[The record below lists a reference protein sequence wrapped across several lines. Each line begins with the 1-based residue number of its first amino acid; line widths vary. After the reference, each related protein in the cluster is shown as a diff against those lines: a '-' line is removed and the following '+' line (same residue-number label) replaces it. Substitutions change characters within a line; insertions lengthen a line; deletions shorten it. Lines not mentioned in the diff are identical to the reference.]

1 MIASFRDKVY
11 ELTRQIPKGKVAT
24 YGQLAKLA
32 GNPKAGRAVGVFM
45 RVNQDAPHT
54 PCHRV
59 VASDGSLTG
68 YSSRGGS
75 LTGYSGVGGIS
86 KKKQM
91 LMSEGI
97 SFSGV
102 KVDLGVSLWN
112 HV

>member
-1 MIASFRDKVY
+1 MTASFRDKVY

-68 YSSRGGS
+68 YSSRGG
-75 LTGYSGVGGIS
+75 IS
-86 KKKQM
+86 KKKEM
-91 LMSEGI
+91 LIAEGI

>member
-1 MIASFRDKVY
+1 MSFRDKVY
-11 ELTRQIPKGKVAT
+11 EFTRQIPKGKVAT

-68 YSSRGGS
+68 YSSRGG
-75 LTGYSGVGGIS
+75 IS
-86 KKKQM
+86 KKKEM
-91 LMSEGI
+91 LIAEGI

>member
-1 MIASFRDKVY
+1 MSFRDKVY

-68 YSSRGGS
+68 YS
-75 LTGYSGVGGIS
+75 GVGGIS